1 MSVLSDE
8 IIDER
13 LAGTDWR
20 REGDT
25 IVRDVELAVHRAMAL
40 ANKVADAANEAN
52 HHPDILIH
60 DYKHVRLTL
69 STHSAGGI
77 TENDLALAQAIDGL
91 SPRTRPAYAGLLLR
105 CPGSVNERRSS
116 SKSRPTS

>member
-1 MSVLSDE
+1 MARVMSVLSDE

-20 REGDT
+20 RDGNT
-25 IVRDVELAVHRAMAL
+25 IVRDVELDGFTAAMAL

-91 SPRTRPAYAGLLLR
+91 ES
-105 CPGSVNERRSS
+105 
-116 SKSRPTS
+116 